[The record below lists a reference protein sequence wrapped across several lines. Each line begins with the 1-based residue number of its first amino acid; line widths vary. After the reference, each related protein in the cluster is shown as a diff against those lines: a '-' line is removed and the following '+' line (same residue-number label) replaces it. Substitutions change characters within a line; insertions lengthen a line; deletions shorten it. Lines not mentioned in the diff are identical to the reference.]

1 VALEEEGEEG
11 AAPAPK
17 KKTRGF
23 SAIHGESEG
32 ELVLDEDEAEDI
44 EREAEGEEAEAA
56 TVPAAQAEWGW
67 YPILVL
73 APCVAVMFVAGLM
86 SYELLHGMWGY
97 HAGSKPSGMVVRGM
111 ASLFTDD
118 LPKEN

>member
-1 VALEEEGEEG
+1 MSKPCPPRFSS
-11 AAPAPK
+11 APPPACD
-17 KKTRGF
+17 F

-44 EREAEGEEAEAA
+44 EREAEEEDGGPA

-73 APCVAVMFVAGLM
+73 VPCVAIMFVAGLM

-97 HAGSKPSGMVVRGM
+97 QSGSKPSGLVLRGM
-111 ASLFTDD
+111 AGLFTDD
-118 LPKEN
+118 LQKE